1 MDESKSFETL
11 PIRTRLTDEE
21 VARFIAHRYRFPGV
35 EIKARLF
42 RQYPGGAFAAH
53 ILGYIGRI
61 TDKPTWRRSRSGRK
75 TRTTAAPST
84 SAKPAWS
91 SAMSSTCMASAAMN
105 RLRWMPA
112 VAPCV
117 RCRARRRWRATS

>member
-42 RQYPGGAFAAH
+42 RQYPGGAFASH

-61 TDKPTWRRSRSGRK
+61 TDGRPGED
-75 TRTTAAPST
+75 RGQGGGRQLPRHRALRQDRAGTA
-84 SAKPAWS
+84 
-91 SAMSSTCMASAAMN
+91 
-105 RLRWMPA
+105 L
-112 VAPCV
+112 
-117 RCRARRRWRATS
+117 